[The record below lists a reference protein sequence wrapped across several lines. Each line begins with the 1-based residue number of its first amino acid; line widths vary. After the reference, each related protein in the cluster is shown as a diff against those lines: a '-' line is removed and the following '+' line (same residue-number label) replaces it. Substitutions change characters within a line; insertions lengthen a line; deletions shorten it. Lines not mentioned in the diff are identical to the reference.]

1 MTKHIEPGTL
11 SAENACKDQ
20 SHQMNAKATNIFEV
34 YSRID
39 RKSREDRNRH
49 KGGVLWLTGLSGA
62 GKSTLAVEVERV
74 LFAKGYHAYVL
85 DGDNLRHGL
94 NSNLGFSH
102 EDRTENIRRVGE
114 VAALFAEA
122 GFVCVSAFISP
133 YRADREA
140 ARQAAGESFHEIHVK
155 ADLATCESRDP
166 KGLYERA
173 RRGEI
178 PDFTGISAPYEEPET
193 PELVVDTASLDVS
206 QSATMVLD
214 YVAQNLAFSVP
225 NDEA

>member
-1 MTKHIEPGTL
+1 M
-11 SAENACKDQ
+11 Q
-20 SHQMNAKATNIFEV
+20 RKATNIFEV
-34 YSRID
+34 HSRID
-39 RKSREDRNRH
+39 RTLREDRNRH

-62 GKSTLAVEVERV
+62 GKSTLAVEVERA
-74 LFAKGYHAYVL
+74 LFGQGYHVYVL

-114 VAALFAEA
+114 VAALLADA

-133 YRADREA
+133 YRADRRG
-140 ARQAAGESFHEIHVK
+140 ARKAAGESFHEIHVK
-155 ADLATCESRDP
+155 ADVATCEARDP

-178 PDFTGISAPYEEPET
+178 PDFTGISAPYEEPEFA
-193 PELVVDTASLDVS
+193 ELVVDTATQNVS
-206 QSATMVLD
+206 QSVALILD
-214 YVAQNLAFSVP
+214 YVSRNLAFS
-225 NDEA
+225 DATEKA

>member
-1 MTKHIEPGTL
+1 
-11 SAENACKDQ
+11 
-20 SHQMNAKATNIFEV
+20 MNPKATNIFTSR
-34 YSRID
+34 SRID
-39 RKSREDRNRH
+39 APERAERNRH

-74 LFAKGYHAYVL
+74 LFEQGYHVYVL

-114 VAALFAEA
+114 VAALFADG
-122 GFVCVSAFISP
+122 GFVCISAFISP
-133 YRADREA
+133 YREDRRH
-140 ARQAAGESFHEIHVK
+140 ARKAAGDGFHEIYVE

-178 PDFTGISAPYEEPET
+178 PDFTGISAPYELPET
-193 PELVVDTASLDVS
+193 AELTVDTAKNDV
-206 QSATMVLD
+206 ATCVQAVLD
-214 YVAQNLAFSVP
+214 YVDANFALQQPPDNA
-225 NDEA
+225 

>member
-1 MTKHIEPGTL
+1 
-11 SAENACKDQ
+11 
-20 SHQMNAKATNIFEV
+20 MNAKATNIFEV
-34 YSRID
+34 HSRID
-39 RKSREDRNRH
+39 RNVREDRNRH
-49 KGGVLWLTGLSGA
+49 RGAVLWLTGLSGA
-62 GKSTLAVEVERV
+62 GKSTLAVEVERA
-74 LFAKGYHAYVL
+74 LFAEGYHVYVL

-133 YRADREA
+133 YRADREG
-140 ARQAAGESFHEIHVK
+140 ARKAAGESFHEIHVK

-166 KGLYERA
+166 KGLYKRA

-178 PDFTGISAPYEEPET
+178 PDFTGISAPYEEPVA
-193 PELVVDTASLDVS
+193 PELVVDTAALDVS
-206 QSATMVLD
+206 HSVAMVLD
-214 YVAQNLAFSVP
+214 YVALNLTLSDT
-225 NDEA
+225 NEEA